1 MCTLQLLEHLNMSGQ
16 VGESIIQIFYALIDT
31 GLLIPSHT
39 KKRVLKSLNM
49 IIDLFLSHRFAL
61 KYFDVLLL
69 GTSHLELHMLLI
81 N

>member
-16 VGESIIQIFYALIDT
+16 VGESVIDT

-49 IIDLFLSHRFAL
+49 IIDLFLSHQFAL

>member
-16 VGESIIQIFYALIDT
+16 VGESVIQILYALIDT
-31 GLLIPSHT
+31 DLLIPSHT
-39 KKRVLKSLNM
+39 KKRVLKFLNM
-49 IIDLFLSHRFAL
+49 IIDLFLSHQFAL